1 MRVQYAWHWVLT
13 HVRRG
18 CRSRAASGGRDVHEK
33 VGKAGS
39 RRNGY
44 RYWRESSPR
53 SRRLIELVLS
63 TFTSPSHLP
72 ASLFLMHPA
81 IPRMHCLSIHRSDS
95 SSPCVRAFIYFLR
108 FRPCLLSHVC
118 SLSCRSLTI
127 LWLYVGSVVIDLLSG
142 PTFISSSRRSRG

>member
-1 MRVQYAWHWVLT
+1 MSCSTYRL
-13 HVRRG
+13 
-18 CRSRAASGGRDVHEK
+18 RAVSGGRDVHEK

-53 SRRLIELVLS
+53 SRRLIELVIS
-63 TFTSPSHLP
+63 AFTSPSHLP

-81 IPRMHCLSIHRSDS
+81 LPRMHCLSIHRSDS
-95 SSPCVRAFIYFLR
+95 SSPCVRASIYFLR

-118 SLSCRSLTI
+118 SLSRRSLTI
-127 LWLYVGSVVIDLLSG
+127 LRLYVSSVLLTYYQDPRS
-142 PTFISSSRRSRG
+142 SLSSRCLQG